1 MTDKLILQDAGL
13 RAINN
18 ANAGGIL
25 VDPVFFRGGD
35 SGLSPLMENATD
47 ILGNVLIQGGIH
59 HVEVASANSARF
71 FFTLDGN
78 SVEQETE
85 IKELC
90 VYLSGDILL
99 GRCVFTEP
107 VILVPNELYEIS
119 VVLATTRADLS
130 TINVALGDYESV
142 PVTPFLYRLPAPAA
156 TQFNTIMVANGIQ
169 NTAGGDSPVM
179 AMRHGAG
186 AFQWGFTDH
195 TRVYS
200 AKPKTATTSS
210 FTITSS
216 VTFVDKER
224 VIVHVVAGTGLG
236 QTRRFYF
243 EASNSSF
250 IEADGRNLVDLANC
264 TIAIWRAKSGAVSG
278 GGSGGSNELPDRTKV
293 PEDWVL
299 VSGPGEQ
306 PIWGPQ
312 KSGAKV
318 LNTLYVAPSRLDIN
332 VLNYIGNGN
341 EARYSLGELSV
352 ENANYI
358 YPSLGGITQHR
369 TAFDLNASEL
379 EFAEKI
385 PAAVSIDL
393 RVFTKASST
402 GTRLE
407 FKSDHFVGDGQ
418 TVRFKLS
425 VAIADVKYVFAFMQG
440 TLQAM
445 NAYTYDPLTQE
456 IVFTEP
462 PLAGLP
468 VEFRTIIQ
476 LIATGYSTRI
486 VSQTYMITGET
497 LFLVLPFKP
506 QTKEQV
512 FLSHQGTHVHDDLYT
527 IVEDTL
533 ILTGSLQDGVE
544 VEVLIFDNIEAQG
557 SENTNLKGVVY
568 DGFLSYKSLKLLRN
582 GMSPLTLPI
591 PAPNFEAGDGIRLTG
606 NYPTIR
612 FENTFAAAAAKDP
625 IKRYSQL
632 QMEKNAN
639 QVLHTHRVEVAS
651 NMLIMVT
658 CDFSARLG
666 PGFMTT
672 EGLENIEFVVGM
684 RSTNTKEPDYGKQII
699 GTGQAGFSSLS
710 DGATSTAFANA
721 SMTRIF
727 EIDKANHPAGFVEV
741 IGKMRINNANVSQF
755 PALLSV
761 NFNVVEIPKWD
772 T

>member
-278 GGSGGSNELPDRTKV
+278 G
-293 PEDWVL
+293 
-299 VSGPGEQ
+299 
-306 PIWGPQ
+306 
-312 KSGAKV
+312 
-318 LNTLYVAPSRLDIN
+318 
-332 VLNYIGNGN
+332 
-341 EARYSLGELSV
+341 
-352 ENANYI
+352 
-358 YPSLGGITQHR
+358 
-369 TAFDLNASEL
+369 AS
-379 EFAEKI
+379 
-385 PAAVSIDL
+385 
-393 RVFTKASST
+393 
-402 GTRLE
+402 
-407 FKSDHFVGDGQ
+407 
-418 TVRFKLS
+418 
-425 VAIADVKYVFAFMQG
+425 
-440 TLQAM
+440 
-445 NAYTYDPLTQE
+445 
-456 IVFTEP
+456 
-462 PLAGLP
+462 
-468 VEFRTIIQ
+468 
-476 LIATGYSTRI
+476 
-486 VSQTYMITGET
+486 
-497 LFLVLPFKP
+497 
-506 QTKEQV
+506 
-512 FLSHQGTHVHDDLYT
+512 
-527 IVEDTL
+527 
-533 ILTGSLQDGVE
+533 
-544 VEVLIFDNIEAQG
+544 
-557 SENTNLKGVVY
+557 
-568 DGFLSYKSLKLLRN
+568 
-582 GMSPLTLPI
+582 
-591 PAPNFEAGDGIRLTG
+591 
-606 NYPTIR
+606 
-612 FENTFAAAAAKDP
+612 
-625 IKRYSQL
+625 
-632 QMEKNAN
+632 
-639 QVLHTHRVEVAS
+639 
-651 NMLIMVT
+651 
-658 CDFSARLG
+658 
-666 PGFMTT
+666 
-672 EGLENIEFVVGM
+672 
-684 RSTNTKEPDYGKQII
+684 
-699 GTGQAGFSSLS
+699 
-710 DGATSTAFANA
+710 
-721 SMTRIF
+721 
-727 EIDKANHPAGFVEV
+727 
-741 IGKMRINNANVSQF
+741 
-755 PALLSV
+755 
-761 NFNVVEIPKWD
+761 
-772 T
+772 

>member
-18 ANAGGIL
+18 ANAGGVL

-35 SGLSPLMENATD
+35 SAMSPLMENATD
-47 ILGNVLIQGGIH
+47 ILGSVVIQGNIH

-71 FFTLDGN
+71 FFVLDGN
-78 SVEQETE
+78 SVATETE

-90 VYLSGDILL
+90 VYLEGDILL
-99 GRCVFTEP
+99 GRCVFTEAI
-107 VILVPNELYEIS
+107 VLTPNELYEIS
-119 VVLATTRADLS
+119 VVMATTRGDLS
-130 TINVALGDYESV
+130 AINVAYGDYESV

-156 TQFNTIMVANGIQ
+156 TQFNAIMVANGIT
-169 NTAGGDSPVM
+169 NSAGGDSPVF

-186 AFQWGFTDH
+186 AFQWGFTEH

-200 AKPKTATTSS
+200 AKPKTATVSS

-216 VTFVDKER
+216 QVFVDKEV

-236 QTRRFYF
+236 QTRRFYY
-243 EASNSSF
+243 EAANGSF
-250 IEADGRNLVDLANC
+250 IESDGRNLTDLANC
-264 TIAIWRAKSGAVSG
+264 TIAIWRAM
-278 GGSGGSNELPDRTKV
+278 GGSVQGGNGSSLPDKTNV

-299 VSGPGEQ
+299 ISGPGET
-306 PIWGPQ
+306 PVWGPQ

-318 LNTLYVAPSRLDIN
+318 LNTLYTAPSRLDIN
-332 VLNYIGNGN
+332 ILNYIGNGA
-341 EARYSLGELSV
+341 EARYSLGELNV

-358 YPSLGGITQHR
+358 YPALGGITQHR
-369 TAFDLNASEL
+369 TAFDVNASEL
-379 EFAEKI
+379 EFAENI
-385 PAAVSIDL
+385 PAAVGIDL

-407 FKSDHFVGDGQ
+407 FVSDHAVGDGQ

-425 VAIADVKYVFAFMQG
+425 NPIADVKYVFAFMQG

-445 NAYTYDPLTQE
+445 NAYTYDSQTQE

-468 VEFRTIIQ
+468 MEFRSITQ
-476 LIATGYSTRI
+476 VIATGYSTRI

-533 ILTGSLQDGVE
+533 ILTGSLADGVE
-544 VEVLIFDNIEAQG
+544 VEVLIFDNVEAQG
-557 SENTNLKGVVY
+557 SENTNLKGIVT

-582 GMSPLTLPI
+582 GMSPITLPI
-591 PAPNFEAGDGIRLTG
+591 PAPNFESGDGIRLTG

-612 FENTFAAAAAKDP
+612 IENTFAAAAAQDP
-625 IKRYSQL
+625 IKRHSNLQL
-632 QMEKNAN
+632 EKNAS
-639 QVLHTHRVEVAS
+639 QVLTTHRVDIS
-651 NMLIMVT
+651 NNMLIMVT
-658 CDFSARLG
+658 CDFGAKLG

-672 EGLENIEFVVGM
+672 EGMENIEFVVGM

-699 GTGQAGFSSLS
+699 GTGQAGFTSLVGTTSSS
-710 DGATSTAFANA
+710 TTAFANA

-727 EIDKANHPAGFVEV
+727 EIDKSNHPAGYVEV

-761 NFNVVEIPKWD
+761 NINVIEIPKWD
-772 T
+772 S